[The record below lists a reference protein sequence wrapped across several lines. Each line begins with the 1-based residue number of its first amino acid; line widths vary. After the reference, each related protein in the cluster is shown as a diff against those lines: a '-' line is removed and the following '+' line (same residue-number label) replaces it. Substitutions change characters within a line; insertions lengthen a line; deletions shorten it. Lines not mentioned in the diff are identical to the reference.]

1 MKGLGAVGVSALAMT
16 AGAAGKEFP
25 PGSLLVCGA
34 TQCRVATD
42 AQSRAFS
49 HLLWGDRPVQHALTP
64 AIWSPIYQ
72 LRFPNGPVGAIISPT
87 AIRVH
92 GLNCGRFQRG
102 RWYRLPAALRG
113 VATGLR
119 AKRLRPAVPYS
130 C

>member
-1 MKGLGAVGVSALAMT
+1 M
-16 AGAAGKEFP
+16 
-25 PGSLLVCGA
+25 
-34 TQCRVATD
+34 QCRVATE

-49 HLLWGDRPVQHALTP
+49 TLLWGDRPATRAPTP
-64 AIWSPIYQ
+64 PVGSPIYQ
-72 LRFPNGPVGAIISPT
+72 LRFPNGPFGAVISPT

-92 GLNCGRFQRG
+92 GLNCGRFERG

-119 AKRLRPAVPYS
+119 AKRLRPAVPHS